1 MTNMKHIKLFEQ
13 FNNEI
18 DGMDISREEK
28 SKLMNLGLGESRE
41 VFFESPL
48 TVSDDYSAMYDYLQ
62 ELDPRQVVDVLQQ
75 YGFDLHSAL
84 SDYEETSRNS
94 EDDEDNSATD
104 TFFDEVWSQLQDSS
118 NQQVALADS
127 AIDLTELG
135 EEIVTDFN
143 SSELHQYYEGQN
155 QTRSIKAVG
164 LTDDGLFK
172 VKVTFDEP
180 AKREDIESMKEF
192 LTGQYSDG
200 WGEGFEQV
208 AIGKNR
214 YSRRKTQPDYYI
226 HAWSDSDDWFIKETY

>member
-214 YSRRKTQPDYYI
+214 YSRRKTQPDYYV